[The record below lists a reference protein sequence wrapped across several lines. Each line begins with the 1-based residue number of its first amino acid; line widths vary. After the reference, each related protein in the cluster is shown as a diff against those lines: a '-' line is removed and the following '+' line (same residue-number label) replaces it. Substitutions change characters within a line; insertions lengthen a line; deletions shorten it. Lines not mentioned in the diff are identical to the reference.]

1 MFFNKIVLSLL
12 IASIFATGCTAL
24 KDLASIQKPKIT
36 VTDFKIS
43 DISLRDIELIFDVEI
58 DNPNAVAIN
67 LASYNFDFL
76 INESSFV
83 KGNQPLATEIK
94 SNASTILQIPVSF
107 TFDELFKTFSSIRDD
122 DETGYDFR
130 STIGV
135 NVPVLGLTEIPL
147 EKSGTFPVVKPPKIS
162 ASKLKVKNLSFTKAD
177 LELELSI
184 NNPNSFGISL
194 NNLNYNV
201 DINGLESISG
211 TTSQKID
218 LSSKEN
224 NSISIPVSFNLIQ
237 LGRSAYQ
244 LLKNDDPLDY
254 SLSGNTNLD
263 TSLPYFK
270 ASDFNFNRSGSLN
283 IFN

>member
-36 VTDFKIS
+36 VTDFKVS
-43 DISLRDIELIFDVEI
+43 DISLRDIELIFDLEI

-76 INESSFV
+76 INENSFV

>member
-1 MFFNKIVLSLL
+1 
-12 IASIFATGCTAL
+12 
-24 KDLASIQKPKIT
+24 
-36 VTDFKIS
+36 
-43 DISLRDIELIFDVEI
+43 
-58 DNPNAVAIN
+58 
-67 LASYNFDFL
+67 
-76 INESSFV
+76 
-83 KGNQPLATEIK
+83 LATEIK

>member
-36 VTDFKIS
+36 VTDFKVS
-43 DISLRDIELIFDVEI
+43 DISLRDIELIFDLEI

-76 INESSFV
+76 INENSFV

-254 SLSGNTNLD
+254 SLSGSTNLD